1 MGPTASG
8 MCSFSRPRI
17 AGEVDPALPLL
28 FLGRRYVKDV
38 LLGIATVDLAE
49 IVGVLP
55 RASGRAPSG
64 FVTTE
69 RAEELAVPVHP
80 PLHPPEPLRRSADP
94 NGGGLSGR
102 RGKAGGERVALL
114 RVGLRLEEL
123 GPAGAMP
130 PASGRQAPPAPPP
143 MADGTAPAEAALLKW
158 RQREE
163 MRWRSALKRREE
175 ELLSELSREWA
186 AREAQREQALG
197 QQRRVLAAVEAE
209 LKLKLAEVTD
219 QQKLLRAAEGELV
232 ARGAAIEQKAA
243 FDQATLQSAALH
255 EQARMQGE
263 LAASRATLGQAQA
276 KVAMLEERLVAA
288 EAREQRHDEA
298 AIKMGEAT
306 AQSAAKALT
315 LQAEVAR
322 LGAMLQELRGKHDA
336 AVSAAEQR
344 KQQALSAHR
353 ELHRV
358 HEGARAREEQRLREQ
373 IVAERHAHE
382 QLQLRAQADHEHL
395 ALVAEA
401 TELRR
406 LQLQLQQIEAE
417 HLGGGGT
424 RSREKA
430 GCRPAGVSLERAGAA
445 EDGKEDPV
453 CSEVA
458 RLQGMCDDF
467 VRSGMYAQ
475 GDRVLLLLQQR
486 IGQLTGQPA

>member
-1 MGPTASG
+1 M
-8 MCSFSRPRI
+8 
-17 AGEVDPALPLL
+17 
-28 FLGRRYVKDV
+28 
-38 LLGIATVDLAE
+38 
-49 IVGVLP
+49 
-55 RASGRAPSG
+55 
-64 FVTTE
+64 
-69 RAEELAVPVHP
+69 
-80 PLHPPEPLRRSADP
+80 
-94 NGGGLSGR
+94 SGR

-143 MADGTAPAEAALLKW
+143 TADGAAPAEAALLKW

-322 LGAMLQELRGKHDA
+322 LWAMLQELRGKHDA

-395 ALVAEA
+395 ALAAEA

-417 HLGGGGT
+417 HSGGGGT
-424 RSREKA
+424 RPREKA

-445 EDGKEDPV
+445 EAEDGKEDPV
-453 CSEVA
+453 GSEVA